1 MCRHLAFLGTKPRSL
16 AELVLEP
23 AHGLLVQSYAPR
35 RQQHGRINADGW
47 GVGFFAESRPGAPA
61 RQLDGTGQ
69 RAGAGPRL
77 VPARWRSNRPLWA
90 DASFASVAPVVYAT
104 CVVAAVRSA
113 SPGMPLDETAVA
125 PFQSGNW
132 LLSHNG
138 VIDRELLGPQPA
150 AESVCD
156 SAQLAACLFELGPEQ
171 AGAVVAKLGQRDP
184 RARLNLLLANGERI
198 IATRWGDTL
207 SVLRTDDGVVV
218 ASEPYDDDPRWTDV
232 PDRHVVDATTETVSI
247 TDLEA

>member
-1 MCRHLAFLGTKPRSL
+1 MCRHIAYLGTRPRSL

-23 AHGLLVQSYAPR
+23 EHGLLVQSYAPR

-47 GVGFFAESRPGAPA
+47 GVGFFAESQPSVPA
-61 RQLDGTGQ
+61 RQLDGAGR
-69 RAGAGPRL
+69 RAGAGQRL
-77 VPARWRSNRPLWA
+77 VPARWRSARPLWA
-90 DASFASVAPVVYAT
+90 DASFASVAPVVYST
-104 CVVAAVRSA
+104 CFVAAVRSA

-125 PFQSGNW
+125 PFQSGRW

-138 VIDRELLGPQPA
+138 VIDRELLGPQSA

-156 SAQLAACLFELGPEQ
+156 SAQLAAYLFEHGPEQ
-171 AGAVVAKLGQRDP
+171 AGALVAKLGQRDP
-184 RARLNLLLANGERI
+184 EARLNLLLANGERI
-198 IATRWGDTL
+198 IATRWKDTL

-232 PDRHVVDATTETVSI
+232 PDHHVVEATTDAVSI
-247 TDLEA
+247 TELEA

>member
-1 MCRHLAFLGTKPRSL
+1 MCRHLAYLGTKPRSL

-23 AHGLLVQSYAPR
+23 AHSLLVQSYAPR

-47 GVGFFAESRPGAPA
+47 GVGFFPA
-61 RQLDGTGQ
+61 SQ
-69 RAGAGPRL
+69 AGAGQRL
-77 VPARWRSNRPLWA
+77 VPARWRSARPLWA
-90 DASFASVAPVVYAT
+90 DASFASVAPVINST

-113 SPGMPLDETAVA
+113 SPGMPLEETAVA
-125 PFQSGNW
+125 PFQAGRW

-138 VIDRELLGPQPA
+138 VIDRDLLGPQPT

-156 SAQLAACLFELGPEQ
+156 SAQLAAYLFELGPEQ
-171 AGAVVAKLGQRDP
+171 AGALVAKFGHRDP
-184 RARLNLLLANGERI
+184 AARLNLLVANGERI
-198 IATRWGDTL
+198 IATRWNDTL
-207 SVLRTDDGVVV
+207 SILRTDAGVVV

-232 PDRHVVDATTETVSI
+232 PDHHVVDVTTETVSI